1 MSNTHTHIA
10 TTTGQKIFALCDLI
24 QSIILQTR
32 SQPDLPYH
40 DYMDFIEDVLLKEI
54 EDIIDLIVR
63 LRSRLD
69 LSRDHLTSV
78 RHRALEEL
86 RDVQRVLESLLKY
99 RNILKKPRRRSVSYQ
114 WRRATE
120 GNTSDIAG
128 ATDAT
133 YTLTQGDVGSTLT
146 VMVVYTDDD
155 SQEWGKWEGVRST
168 SMMTVAN
175 ANDAGTV
182 MISGTPLDEDQQLTT
197 IVVDEDGVSKNVICQ
212 WKSGGL
218 NIIDGATTSTDT
230 LGQTSVSATFSAMVD
245 EYLVPCPGH
254 EVGSGTFWAEQFE
267 SINIDLEALT
277 KIGKS
282 ISALAPVSKRKRKSR
297 QGKGRPSFNDAQ
309 VKEAEVVV
317 ADWEAA
323 KAHGST
329 KEECEKDRGWTSGRV
344 VKAQEF
350 LRNRNKRTAKHAP

>member
-1 MSNTHTHIA
+1 MSNTNLA
-10 TTTGQKIFALCDLI
+10 TTIAQKILSLCEWI
-24 QSIILQTR
+24 KMISSGAR
-32 SQPDLPYH
+32 SQPDLPHHY
-40 DYMDFIEDVLLKEI
+40 YIYFIEKVLLKEI
-54 EDIIDLIVR
+54 EDIIDLISH
-63 LRSRLD
+63 LRSRPD

-86 RDVQRVLESLLKY
+86 REVQRVLQSLLNC

-114 WRRATE
+114 WRRTTN

-146 VMVVYTDDD
+146 VMVIYTDDD
-155 SQEWGKWEGVRST
+155 RREWGEWDGVRST
-168 SMMTVAN
+168 SMMIVAN

-182 MISGTPLDEDQQLTT
+182 RISGTPLDEDQQLTT

-230 LGQTSVSATFSAMVD
+230 LGQTSESATFSAMVD
-245 EYLVPCPGH
+245 KCLVPCPDR
-254 EVGSGTFWAEQFE
+254 TFWAERFE
-267 SINIDLEALT
+267 SISIDLKALT
-277 KIGKS
+277 KIRKS
-282 ISALAPVSKRKRKSR
+282 IAALAPISKRKQKSR
-297 QGKGRPSFNDAQ
+297 QEKGRSPFNDAQ

-317 ADWEAA
+317 GHWESA
-323 KAHGST
+323 KTHGCRKAEFET
-329 KEECEKDRGWTSGRV
+329 KRGLKSGTV